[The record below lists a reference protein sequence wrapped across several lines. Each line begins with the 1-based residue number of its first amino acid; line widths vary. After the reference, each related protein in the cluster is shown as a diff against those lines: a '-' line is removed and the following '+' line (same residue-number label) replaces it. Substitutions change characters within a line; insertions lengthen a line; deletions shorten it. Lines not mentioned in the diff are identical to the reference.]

1 MSRSRS
7 DSPSTNGITAYSRPP
22 RLARLEQRHDVRV
35 LQLGRDAD
43 LAQES
48 LGADR
53 GGDVG
58 IEHLDGDLPLVAA
71 VPREVDVRHAAAAEL
86 PLDDV
91 AVAEGLLD
99 VVEEIGHAG
108 R

>member
-1 MSRSRS
+1 M
-7 DSPSTNGITAYSRPP
+7 
-22 RLARLEQRHDVRV
+22 RV

-48 LGADR
+48 LGAHGR
-53 GGDVG
+53 RDVG
-58 IEHLDGDLPLVAA
+58 IQHLDGHLALVAA
-71 VPREVDVRHAAAAEL
+71 VPRQIHVRHAATAQL